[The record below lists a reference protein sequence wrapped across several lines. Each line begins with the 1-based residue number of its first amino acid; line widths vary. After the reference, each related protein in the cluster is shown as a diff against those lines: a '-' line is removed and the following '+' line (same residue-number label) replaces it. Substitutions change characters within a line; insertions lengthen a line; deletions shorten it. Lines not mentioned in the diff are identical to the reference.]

1 MQVTRISAN
10 VRYSKQM
17 PDGAF
22 KTVELGA
29 EGSLDSSDET
39 WQEAQAALYHQLGD
53 QLRYVFNGNGAGKP
67 QNGSQ
72 DHVQPLPEPPLPFQ
86 HHSMSTGARSTRPH
100 FRSTRRTAGPG
111 IAIGFRTASGVKR
124 GGLHLLQCRS
134 PFGWPRKHL
143 YHNYE

>member
-72 DHVQPLPEPPLPFQ
+72 GHVQPLPEPPLPPAPLNEHWCQEHQTAFQ
-86 HHSMSTGARSTRPH
+86 KHEKDG
-100 FRSTRRTAGPG
+100 RT
-111 IAIGFRTASGVKR
+111 
-124 GGLHLLQCRS
+124 
-134 PFGWPRKHL
+134 
-143 YHNYE
+143 